1 MVKFEVVDAGSS
13 RMVNRGGR
21 PHRMGFTLSLTVR
34 RAQIQ
39 IVTAIELNH
48 LIDDAYAVYAA

>member
-1 MVKFEVVDAGSS
+1 MQAVQRWLIAGDDG
-13 RMVNRGGR
+13 VGR